1 MRPIPAPDPE
11 KQLTIKVKTVERL
24 MKEVQYYK
32 DEVKENEMKLAKM
45 KEEQKDEYDIKKFQ
59 EVLDESIMMV
69 PDSETRLE
77 KALDDLKQFM
87 DGDSCKELNNEWMD
101 KAQALLHL

>member
-1 MRPIPAPDPE
+1 LI
-11 KQLTIKVKTVERL
+11 
-24 MKEVQYYK
+24 KEVQYYK

-69 PDSETRLE
+69 PDSETRLG

-101 KAQALLHL
+101 KAQSLLRL

>member
-1 MRPIPAPDPE
+1 
-11 KQLTIKVKTVERL
+11 